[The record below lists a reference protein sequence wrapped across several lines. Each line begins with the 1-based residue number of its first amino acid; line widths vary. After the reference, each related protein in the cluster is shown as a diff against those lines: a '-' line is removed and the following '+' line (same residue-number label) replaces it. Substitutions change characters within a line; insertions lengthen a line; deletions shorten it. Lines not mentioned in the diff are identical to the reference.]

1 MTIVKHLAVASIA
14 LFAAAPGLAVA
25 GSIKDQVPDAELA
38 AYCSKAGAGTETMA
52 SLQLPDGTTLTG
64 SIHCEAED
72 LVAGDDDDD
81 DDAVDDD
88 EDDDDDEADD
98 GDDGDSGDDDSDDD
112 SEDSD
117 DDD

>member
-1 MTIVKHLAVASIA
+1 MTIVKQLAVASIA
-14 LFAAAPGLAVA
+14 LFAAAPGLAFA

-38 AYCSKAGAGTETMA
+38 AYCSEAGAGTETMA

-72 LVAGDDDDD
+72 LIAGDDDD

-88 EDDDDDEADD
+88 EDDDSADDGDD

-117 DDD
+117 DA